1 MTRWSVKVFMRR
13 LAVTG
18 WNYYAGCS
26 ERDFQEAIHPSFN
39 MNVIQ
44 TERLS
49 LRQLELHDAEFI
61 LELLN
66 EAQFLR
72 FIGDKGVRNLA
83 DARAYI
89 LKGPM
94 DSYQQHGFG
103 LYAACLLDGAPTGI
117 CGLVKRDGLA
127 DVDVGFA
134 FLARHCAQGY
144 AVESASAV
152 LAHARHVLRLQRIV
166 AITSPENFGSIA
178 VLERIGLKFER
189 MIRLAEHSPEL
200 KLFGPPTT
208 ESQS

>member
-1 MTRWSVKVFMRR
+1 
-13 LAVTG
+13 
-18 WNYYAGCS
+18 
-26 ERDFQEAIHPSFN
+26 

-94 DSYQQHGFG
+94 DSYQRHDFG
-103 LYAACLLDGAPTGI
+103 LYAACLLDGTPAGI
-117 CGLVKRDGLA
+117 CGLVKRDGLE

-208 ESQS
+208 QSQS